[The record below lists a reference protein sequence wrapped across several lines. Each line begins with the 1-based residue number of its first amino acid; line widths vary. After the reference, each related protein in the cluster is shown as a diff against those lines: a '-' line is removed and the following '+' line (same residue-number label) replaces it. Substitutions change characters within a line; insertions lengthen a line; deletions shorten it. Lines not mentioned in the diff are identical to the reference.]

1 MPSSDGRSPDTPP
14 SAAPVRRRGRKRS
27 VARRLFSLWFHR
39 NAPAGLGPGGE
50 ESVED
55 NVAAEIADQAEVF
68 ATLRIYDVMTPRA
81 DVQALEVSMP
91 LSEVVQRFLENEHS
105 RMPIYRETLDD
116 PLGVVHIKDLF
127 KLITPTAAEPERAPR
142 ASWKDPVLHRLR
154 RDVLIVPPS
163 MRASDLLLK
172 MRAQRIHMA
181 MVIDEYGG
189 VDGVVTLEDLVEAVV
204 GEIDDEH
211 DERAGSAFITRPGGA
226 IEADAR
232 APLDEV
238 EKRLGRRLV
247 PEDLEEELDT
257 VAGLVVALAG
267 RVPQRGEV
275 IVSPDGYE
283 FEVMEADPRRIRR
296 LRIRPPAPEG
306 GVGADGPRQAALMDP
321 AMTGEDAA

>member
-1 MPSSDGRSPDTPP
+1 MPNPDDRSPDTPLP
-14 SAAPVRRRGRKRS
+14 SARRRRGRKRN
-27 VARRLFSLWFHR
+27 VARRLFALWFQDRTPHPEPVSQ
-39 NAPAGLGPGGE
+39 ADM
-50 ESVED
+50 ESED
-55 NVAAEIADQAEVF
+55 AAEQIVDQAEVF
-68 ATLRIYDVMTPRA
+68 ATLRVSDVMTPRA
-81 DVQALEVSMP
+81 DIMALEVSLP
-91 LSEVVQRFLENEHS
+91 LSDVVQRFLEAEHS

-127 KLITPTAAEPERAPR
+127 KLIAPTATEPERAPR

-163 MRASDLLLK
+163 MRASDLLVK

-211 DERAGSAFITRPGGA
+211 DEASASNFISRPGGV
-226 IEADAR
+226 IEVDAR
-232 APLDEV
+232 APLDDV
-238 EKRLGRRLV
+238 EKHLNVDLA
-247 PEDLEEELDT
+247 PEDIEEDVDT

-275 IVSPDGYE
+275 IVHPNGYE
-283 FEVMEADPRRIRR
+283 FEVIDADPRRIRR
-296 LRIRPPAPEG
+296 LRIRPPHQAED
-306 GVGADGPRQAALMDP
+306 GATPAL
-321 AMTGEDAA
+321 TGETAA

>member
-68 ATLRIYDVMTPRA
+68 ATLRVSDVMTPRA
-81 DVQALEVSMP
+81 DIQALEVSTP
-91 LSEVVQRFLENEHS
+91 LSEVVQRFLETEHT
-105 RMPIYRETLDD
+105 RLPIYRESLDD
-116 PLGVVHIKDLF
+116 PLGVVHLKDLF

-142 ASWKDPVLHRLR
+142 AAWKDPVLHRLR

-172 MRAQRIHMA
+172 MRVQRIHMA

-189 VDGVVTLEDLVEAVV
+189 VDGLVTLEDLVEAVV
-204 GEIDDEH
+204 GDIDDEH
-211 DERAGSAFITRPGGA
+211 DEHSTPTIVSRPGGV
-226 IEADAR
+226 IETDAR
-232 APLDEV
+232 TPLEQV
-238 EKRLGRRLV
+238 EQRLGVTLT
-247 PEDLEEELDT
+247 PADLEEEVDT
-257 VAGLVVALAG
+257 VAGLVATLAG

-283 FEVMEADPRRIRR
+283 FEVIEADPRRIRR
-296 LRIRPPAPEG
+296 LRIRPPRP
-306 GVGADGPRQAALMDP
+306 ADGASALALTD
-321 AMTGEDAA
+321 EDAA

>member
-1 MPSSDGRSPDTPP
+1 MPSSDGRSPDTLPP
-14 SAAPVRRRGRKRS
+14 AIPSRRRGRRRS
-27 VARRLFSLWFHR
+27 VARRLFSLWFGERPRHA
-39 NAPAGLGPGGE
+39 NGGIGHDGE
-50 ESVED
+50 PTED
-55 NVAAEIADQAEVF
+55 PVAAEIADQAEVF
-68 ATLRIYDVMTPRA
+68 ATLRVSDVATPRA
-81 DVQALEVSMP
+81 DIQALEVSTP

-127 KLITPTAAEPERAPR
+127 KFITPTAAEPERAPR

-163 MRASDLLLK
+163 MRASDLLVK

-211 DERAGSAFITRPGGA
+211 DEHTAALVSRPGGV

-232 APLDEV
+232 ASLEEV
-238 EKRLGRRLV
+238 EKRLGAALA
-247 PEDLEEELDT
+247 PEDLEEEVDT
-257 VAGLVVALAG
+257 VAGLVTTLAG

-275 IVSPDGYE
+275 IVSPAGFE

-296 LRIRPPAPEG
+296 LRIRPPRTPGAPGDE
-306 GVGADGPRQAALMDP
+306 AAKPPLTD
-321 AMTGEDAA
+321 EDAA

>member
-1 MPSSDGRSPDTPP
+1 MPSSDGRSPDTLPP
-14 SAAPVRRRGRKRS
+14 AIPSRRRGRRRS
-27 VARRLFSLWFHR
+27 VARRLFSLWFGERPRHA
-39 NAPAGLGPGGE
+39 NGGGGHDGEPG
-50 ESVED
+50 ED
-55 NVAAEIADQAEVF
+55 AVAAEIADQAEVF
-68 ATLRIYDVMTPRA
+68 ATLRVSDVATPRA
-81 DVQALEVSMP
+81 DIQALELSTP

-127 KLITPTAAEPERAPR
+127 KFITPTAADPERAPP

-163 MRASDLLLK
+163 MRASDLLVK

-211 DERAGSAFITRPGGA
+211 DEHTAAFISRPGGV

-232 APLDEV
+232 APLEEV
-238 EKRLGRRLV
+238 EKRLGVALA
-247 PEDLEEELDT
+247 PEDLEEEVDT
-257 VAGLVVALAG
+257 VAGLVTTLAG

-275 IVSPDGYE
+275 IVSPAGFE
-283 FEVMEADPRRIRR
+283 FEVMDADPRRIRR
-296 LRIRPPAPEG
+296 LRIRPPRTPGA
-306 GVGADGPRQAALMDP
+306 VGDEPARPALTD
-321 AMTGEDAA
+321 EDAA